1 MVPTSHSFKLIPIH
15 RTDHLTCLYCSP
27 RLNILA
33 HISQPN
39 VSQSI
44 ELSNINL
51 KENCIPLREEILWA
65 RSYDTTQTRMR
76 SKHHNEELLRL
87 TEELEQLNLRRDQV
101 TERIDTLL
109 LGEQHFSDRDGT
121 TLEIGDKVSI
131 LTPGKYSFKEG
142 TVVKLGNKRVTIKST
157 EGSTTSRKSTNLRKI
172 WARCRPLKTHQNRV
186 RVRTRRPEEIP
197 RAETTPTEEAEE
209 IKEDEAKEIHE
220 TVEAMGT
227 AT

>member
-1 MVPTSHSFKLIPIH
+1 
-15 RTDHLTCLYCSP
+15 
-27 RLNILA
+27 
-33 HISQPN
+33 
-39 VSQSI
+39 
-44 ELSNINL
+44 
-51 KENCIPLREEILWA
+51 
-65 RSYDTTQTRMR
+65 MR

-172 WARCRPLKTHQNRV
+172 
-186 RVRTRRPEEIP
+186 
-197 RAETTPTEEAEE
+197 
-209 IKEDEAKEIHE
+209 
-220 TVEAMGT
+220 
-227 AT
+227 